1 MTAASVAARSYIS
14 KLADSHPNAV
24 VRAEYAKERDFY
36 EKKLWHQLTLNLET
50 LVTNSYF
57 DNNTELL
64 EVYDNFIREFEGRIN
79 QLKFVKIGLSIT
91 RQVKD
96 PAQAVAFI
104 KHFSSKLNKKE
115 KEAYSLTLSE
125 MAQLQLRQNQ
135 VEPAKALIDEAT
147 DLLDDVTGAD
157 TVVNSSLH
165 KALSSYYKVKVAPTE
180 FYRSSLTYLVYTPVE
195 MLSVEE
201 QRVLAFDMGIAAL
214 VSPDVYNF
222 GQLLSHPILQSLAGT
237 NKEWLGK
244 FLYAFNSGDLSA
256 YEHIMREYH
265 GNFDSQ
271 APALK
276 TSAILLREKISMLAL
291 MELVFNR
298 TAEERTL
305 NFKTVADATK
315 VSLEEVELL
324 VMKALSLNLIRG
336 IIDEPNGTVSI
347 SWVQPRIL
355 DLKQVEKMKDRVA
368 EWEKTVTN
376 TLHFLQNETAPE
388 LLA

>member
-1 MTAASVAARSYIS
+1 MTAASFAARNYIG
-14 KLADSHPNAV
+14 KLADTHADPSI
-24 VRAEYAKERDFY
+24 RAEFAKERDYY
-36 EKKLWHQLTLNLET
+36 EKKLWHQLTLHLET
-50 LVTNSYF
+50 LVTKPYF
-57 DNNTELL
+57 DNNSELL
-64 EVYDNFIREFEGRIN
+64 ELYDNFIKEFESRIN

-96 PAQAVAFI
+96 PVHAIAFI
-104 KHFSSKLNKKE
+104 KHFTAKLNQKD

-125 MAQLQLRQNQ
+125 IALLHLRQHH

-147 DLLDDVTGAD
+147 KLLEDVTGAD
-157 TVVNSSLH
+157 PFVNSSLH

-180 FYRSSLTYLVYTPVE
+180 FYRSSLMYLVYTPVE
-195 MLSVEE
+195 SLSVEE

-222 GQLLSHPILQSLAGT
+222 GQLIAHPVLKSLSGT
-237 NKEWLGK
+237 NKEWLSK
-244 FLYAFNSGDLSA
+244 FLQAFNSGDISQ
-256 YEHIMREYH
+256 YENIQREFH
-265 GNFDSQ
+265 GSFDSQ

-276 TSAILLREKISMLAL
+276 SSAVLLREKISMLAL

-305 NFKTVADATK
+305 PFKTVADATK
-315 VSLEEVELL
+315 VGVEEVELL

-355 DLKQVEKMKDRVA
+355 DLKQVEKMKDRVSK
-368 EWEKTVTN
+368 WEKTVAD